1 MRLPGVGTLALSLT
15 AAKLALATL
24 AYGVMVF
31 LAAQGAAQWQVS
43 VVAATTYLSAVL
55 FGIQGGLLA
64 DAVPKRLAIAAAY
77 AAIGVACVIL
87 PWMFGTGVGQLLV
100 LMFLASA
107 LMQVIIPALK
117 AAVALVAEAG
127 AVATVSADVYLV
139 GSIASSFGA
148 SLLAPVIIKISG
160 IEVLLGVV
168 AAVLMVGSVIS
179 LRLPRD
185 GATKSF
191 RRAIAGIDWQPA
203 AFSVQRTA
211 DWYLAHRASAALIL
225 VGSIAV
231 ALYEAFNT
239 LIPVYVRDV
248 LGSDPTNAVYI
259 FAPSGIGFLAGVL
272 LTPWLIGKVGP
283 RRLATMSVTIM
294 SVSMVMFGLID
305 LVAPLLAPL
314 SPLRLVEWAL
324 DISINQK
331 VLAAGVISIPANF
344 GSAATGAAVQT
355 YINVRVPVSE
365 QGAAYGQQEVQE
377 NLLTLVLVLSLGIIS
392 TFTGARF
399 VFVLAPVVAFLVIML
414 LIRYSLRLTRNPVHR
429 GDAWRD
435 LMGRDAPSDS
445 NGDM

>member
-1 MRLPGVGTLALSLT
+1 MRLPGVGNLALSLT

-31 LAAQGAAQWQVS
+31 LAAEGAAQWQVS

-64 DAVPKRLAIAAAY
+64 DAMPKRVVIAGAY
-77 AAIGVACVIL
+77 AAIGVACVVL
-87 PWMFGTGVGQLLV
+87 PWMFGVGVGQLLV

-107 LMQVIIPALK
+107 LMQVIVPALK
-117 AAVALVAEAG
+117 SAVALVANAEM
-127 AVATVSADVYLV
+127 VPTVSADVYLV

-160 IEVLLGVV
+160 IDVLLGIVAVV
-168 AAVLMVGSVIS
+168 LLLGAVVS
-179 LRLPRD
+179 LRLPGD
-185 GATKSF
+185 GASQSL
-191 RRAIAGIDWQPA
+191 RDAAQAIDWRPT
-203 AFSVQRTA
+203 AFSMQRTA
-211 DWYLAHRASAALIL
+211 TWYLAHRATAAMVL
-225 VGSIAV
+225 VGGIAV

-248 LGSDPTNAVYI
+248 LDSDPTNSVYI

-272 LTPWLIGKVGP
+272 LTPWLIARIGP

-294 SVSMVMFGLID
+294 AVSMVLFGLID
-305 LVAPLLAPL
+305 LVAPVLAPL
-314 SPLRLVEWAL
+314 SPLRLVEWVF
-324 DISINQK
+324 DVSINQK

-355 YINVRVPVSE
+355 FINVRVPVAE
-365 QGAAYGQQEVQE
+365 QGAAYGWQEVQE
-377 NLLTLVLVLSLGIIS
+377 NLLTLVLVLMLGGIS

-399 VFVLAPVVAFLVIML
+399 VFVLAPVVAFFTIMM
-414 LIRYSLRLTRNPVHR
+414 LIRYSLRQAHEPVVT
-429 GDAWRD
+429 GAAWRE
-435 LMGRDAPSDS
+435 LMGRDDP
-445 NGDM
+445 GGHQ